1 MNRLSLLYFWRKCGR
16 PRIIFGCRTLY
27 ISFRYRTEDLA
38 VKTMETWLLFMAA
51 GLIVGYI
58 LYIYKCYLFREKHM
72 EPLVLEKTINVH
84 DPTPSL
90 YLAFPDDHD
99 EKVWYQMKMIIVAPV
114 STQIAS

>member
-1 MNRLSLLYFWRKCGR
+1 
-16 PRIIFGCRTLY
+16 
-27 ISFRYRTEDLA
+27 
-38 VKTMETWLLFMAA
+38 
-51 GLIVGYI
+51 
-58 LYIYKCYLFREKHM
+58 M